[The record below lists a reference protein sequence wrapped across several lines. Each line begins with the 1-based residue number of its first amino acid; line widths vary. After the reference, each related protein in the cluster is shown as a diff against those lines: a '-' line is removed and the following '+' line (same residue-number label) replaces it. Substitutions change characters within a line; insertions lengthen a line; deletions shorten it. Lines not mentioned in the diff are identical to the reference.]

1 MTGIPG
7 PGLFGNAA
15 IGLGMLRR
23 PTSTLVTLQKKY
35 GNVFRFG
42 AGPTAFTVMLGPD
55 ANRYILSENPE
66 NFTWREALKNL
77 IIVDGDTA
85 LVVSDGPEHQRR
97 RRLVQPA
104 FATRAINGYV
114 DVMVD
119 EATRTIDQWTVGS
132 EVNVYDEL
140 RRAIRRIA
148 MRTLF
153 GDTLGDRSE
162 EFGDSLATAIDY
174 VNSPKQVIAQL
185 PLPFTGYFGA
195 VKGRK
200 RADQIVQAE
209 IDRRRALPPT
219 DNDLLDRLINATDD
233 EGGAALSD
241 TEVLDQ
247 VVSLVVAGYDTT
259 SAAAGWTL
267 HELLHNDGE
276 WKRAAVEVHEVVGD
290 DRLTVDHLAR
300 LPHLDRVVNESL
312 RLWPPG
318 FISAR
323 KAKDD
328 FVFDGHSIKAGTMV
342 LYSPYVTQ
350 RMPDFWTEP
359 DRFNPDR
366 WLDLEVDPYA
376 FVPFGGGYRRCIGFA
391 FATQELKVLV
401 AEVLRRVEARGLRP
415 SVQPTGIASLGPKGG
430 VPVRILSVS

>member
-1 MTGIPG
+1 MTKIPG
-7 PGLFGNAA
+7 PSLLGNLP
-15 IGLGMLRR
+15 LGVSMVRD
-23 PTSTLVTLQKKY
+23 PANTLVKLQRKY
-35 GNVFRFG
+35 GNVLKFG
-42 AGPTAFTVMLGPD
+42 TGPTAFTVLLGPD

-66 NFTWREALKNL
+66 NFLWREALKGL

-119 EATRTIDQWTVGS
+119 EANRTIDQWRVGS
-132 EVNVYDEL
+132 EVNLYDEL

-148 MRTLF
+148 IRTLF
-153 GDTLGDRSE
+153 GDTLGDRAE
-162 EFGDSLATAIDY
+162 EFGDSLADALDY
-174 VNSPKQVIAQL
+174 VNKPAAMLVQL

-200 RADQIVQAE
+200 RADEIVQTE
-209 IDRRRALPPT
+209 INRRRALPPT
-219 DNDLLDRLINATDD
+219 DNDLLDRLINSTDD

-247 VVSLVVAGYDTT
+247 VVSLIAAGYDTT
-259 SAAAGWTL
+259 SASAGWTM
-267 HELLHNDGE
+267 HELLHTEGE
-276 WKRAAVEVHEVVGD
+276 WKRAATEVQEVVGD
-290 DRLTVDHLAR
+290 DRLTVAHLGCM
-300 LPHLDRVVNESL
+300 PYLDRVINESL
-312 RLWPPG
+312 RLWPPA
-318 FISAR
+318 FMSAR
-323 KAKDD
+323 KAKSD
-328 FVFDGHSIKAGTMV
+328 FVYGGHSIKAGSMV
-342 LYSPYVTQ
+342 VYSAYVTQ
-350 RMPDFWTEP
+350 RMPDLWPEP
-359 DRFNPDR
+359 ERFNPDR
-366 WLDLEVDPYA
+366 WIDLEVDPYA

-401 AEVLRRVEARGLRP
+401 AEVLRRADVQGLRP
-415 SVQPTGIASLGPKGG
+415 SAERSGVASLSPKDG

>member
-1 MTGIPG
+1 MKPPG
-7 PGLFGNAA
+7 PSLLGNLTIA
-15 IGLGMLRR
+15 LGMARD
-23 PTSTLVTLQKKY
+23 PANTLVTMQQKY
-35 GNVFRFG
+35 GNVFKFG
-42 AGPTAFTVMLGPD
+42 AGAVAFTVLLGPD
-55 ANRYILSENPE
+55 ANRYILSENPG
-66 NFTWREALKNL
+66 NFTWREALKGL

-119 EATRTIDQWTVGS
+119 EANRTIDEWRVGS
-132 EVNVYDEL
+132 EVNLYDEL

-148 MRTLF
+148 IRTLF

-162 EFGDSLATAIDY
+162 EFGDALAKAIDY
-174 VNSPKQVIAQL
+174 VNRPMQTMVQM

-200 RADQIVQAE
+200 RADEIVQAE
-209 IDRRRALPPT
+209 INRRRALPPA
-219 DNDLLDRLINATDD
+219 DNDLLDRLINSTDD

-241 TEVLDQ
+241 AEVLDQ
-247 VVSLVVAGYDTT
+247 VVSLVAAGYDTT
-259 SAAAGWTL
+259 SGAAGWTM

-276 WKRAAVEVHEVVGD
+276 WKRAAVEVQAVVGD
-290 DRLTVDHLAR
+290 DRLTVAHLAR
-300 LPHLDRVVNESL
+300 MPHLDRVIDESL
-312 RLWPPG
+312 RLWPPA

-323 KAKDD
+323 KATNA
-328 FVFDGHSIKAGTMV
+328 FEYDGHSIKAGAQVM
-342 LYSPYVTQ
+342 YSPYVTH
-350 RMPDFWTEP
+350 RMPELWPEP
-359 DRFNPDR
+359 DCFNPDR
-366 WLDLEVDPYA
+366 WIDLEVDPYA

-401 AEVLRRVEARGLRP
+401 AEVLRRVEVQGLRS
-415 SVQPTGIASLGPKGG
+415 SVARTGVATLSPKNG